1 MGRDRSPPI
10 RESSAERRAKIE
22 QWNREKEQGDTGNM
36 NNSKSSDD
44 YQEQSVAQN
53 GSESGNHQI

>member
-1 MGRDRSPPI
+1 MGRDRSPV

-22 QWNREKEQGDTGNM
+22 QWNREKEQEETGTK
-36 NNSKSSDD
+36 NNTKSND
-44 YQEQSVAQN
+44 YQERSGAQN

>member
-1 MGRDRSPPI
+1 MGRDRSPPV

-22 QWNREKEQGDTGNM
+22 QWNREKEQGESGNK
-36 NNSKSSDD
+36 NNMDNND
-44 YQEQSVAQN
+44 YEEPSVKN